1 MNNNKNI
8 ERFFQEK
15 FKDFEANPAPAAWDN
30 IVAQL
35 KKKKNK
41 RILPIWF
48 TIGGI
53 AASLIVGYFIFNNFS
68 GKSNIEVE
76 NTVVNSEKNNS
87 EPVSSESNAT
97 EQNISV
103 EKIVAPKLENERNN
117 VAENNLKSPESNN
130 AAVPNTNKEKVA
142 VAANK
147 NENAVATISQ
157 NKLQNGVATSNNN
170 VAVTNRYTNKSIK
183 KYLNK
188 DEPAIAAAN
197 KNKKLESEENVP
209 SNRLYNKEENKTAQN
224 TTIVAPATPNSDFEK
239 VADIKTVENKVD
251 ENKVDENKIAVIENP
266 LNKILAEK
274 EQEKEKTPK
283 QIASNTEKWKIRPNA
298 APIFM
303 NASGGS
309 PIHDIFSDNKKDYD
323 NKLSIGVG
331 ADYAVTKKWSI
342 RAGVNKFDMSYN
354 TNEVS
359 YYSDLLAVNGISPS
373 NGIQTIALKDEFHN
387 IVIGDK
393 KARGVAVVT
402 PPNQTVEETGY
413 LKQKFGYIEI
423 PVEVSYKILDKKFGI
438 TVISGVSTLLLNN
451 NEVSIVSDNKTLVL
465 GDVNNLSKV
474 HYSTNFGIGFK
485 YSFWK
490 SFEANVEPT
499 FKYQINSFTEN
510 SGGFNPYILGIYSG
524 ISYRL

>member
-30 IVAQL
+30 IAAQL

-41 RILPIWF
+41 RIIPIWF

-53 AASLIVGYFIFNNFS
+53 AASLIIGYFIFNNFS

-87 EPVSSESNAT
+87 EPT
-97 EQNISV
+97 ISDKNV
-103 EKIVAPKLENERNN
+103 IVQEKSIEKIVAPKIENETNKVAESDGKSLENSNDLRTNN
-117 VAENNLKSPESNN
+117 
-130 AAVPNTNKEKVA
+130 EKVA
-142 VAANK
+142 VISNK
-147 NENAVATISQ
+147 NETAVVAISQ

-170 VAVTNRYTNKSIK
+170 VAVVNSYTNKSKK

-188 DEPAIAAAN
+188 NEPAFAGTN
-197 KNKKLESEENVP
+197 KNKKLESEENAP
-209 SNRLYNKEENKTAQN
+209 SDQLYNKEENKTAQN
-224 TTIVAPATPNSDFEK
+224 TTIAAPATPNSDFEK
-239 VADIKTVENKVD
+239 VADSKTT

-274 EQEKEKTPK
+274 EKEKEKTPK

-354 TNEVS
+354 TKEVS
-359 YYSDLLAVNGISPS
+359 YYSDLAAVNGISPS
-373 NGIQTIALKDEFHN
+373 NSIQTIALKDEFHN

-393 KARGVAVVT
+393 KARGAAVVT

-465 GDVNNLSKV
+465 GDVNNLSKI
-474 HYSTNFGIGFK
+474 HYSTNFGLGFK